1 MKQFQETHAQA
12 VTAITKIGK
21 GRNKA
26 EFLSVSEVLEGIYN
40 GVCKAVKKKIIV
52 EKPTFPYTIEVRY
65 TRMEYAESVYE
76 KLRAEGL
83 LVEYGEDA
91 HVLTALVGDI
101 DELRMFL

>member
-1 MKQFQETHAQA
+1 MP
-12 VTAITKIGK
+12 
-21 GRNKA
+21 
-26 EFLSVSEVLEGIYN
+26 VSEVLDDIYN
-40 GVCKAVKKKIIV
+40 GVCEAVKKKITV
-52 EKPTFPYTIEVRY
+52 EKPIFPYTIEVRY
-65 TRMEYAESVYE
+65 TRTEYAERVYE